1 MKSLLENLNQI
12 PGVHGS
18 MVMTEDGMV
27 VASELTADLDSE
39 SLAAITSGARLCIH
53 RSAIQ
58 CGDGEPHEIVLEG
71 TDGNLVLLEVGEA
84 TLIVV
89 THAGLKLNSG
99 MLEIRSVA
107 RKLRGILEIQTS

>member
-1 MKSLLENLNQI
+1 
-12 PGVHGS
+12 

-58 CGDGEPHEIVLEG
+58 CGDGEPHRNCTSKEPME
-71 TDGNLVLLEVGEA
+71 TWVLLEVGEA

-89 THAGLKLNSG
+89 THRG
-99 MLEIRSVA
+99 A
-107 RKLRGILEIQTS
+107 RN